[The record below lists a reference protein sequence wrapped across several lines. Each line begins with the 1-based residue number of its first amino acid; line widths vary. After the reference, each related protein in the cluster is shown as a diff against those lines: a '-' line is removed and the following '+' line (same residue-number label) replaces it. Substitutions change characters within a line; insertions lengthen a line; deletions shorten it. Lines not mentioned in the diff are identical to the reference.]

1 MGASLAVM
9 YASYKGENIYAL
21 ILDSPFRKL
30 RKVLENVA
38 EHSRK
43 AVPKIIMNFA
53 LFLVERKVSEIAKKD
68 VFGSDFLMHINIVV
82 ALT

>member
-9 YASYKGENIYAL
+9 YASFKAENVYAL

-38 EHSRK
+38 EHSGK
-43 AVPKIIMNFA
+43 AVPKIIMSFA
-53 LFLVERKVSEIAKKD
+53 LFLV
-68 VFGSDFLMHINIVV
+68 
-82 ALT
+82 